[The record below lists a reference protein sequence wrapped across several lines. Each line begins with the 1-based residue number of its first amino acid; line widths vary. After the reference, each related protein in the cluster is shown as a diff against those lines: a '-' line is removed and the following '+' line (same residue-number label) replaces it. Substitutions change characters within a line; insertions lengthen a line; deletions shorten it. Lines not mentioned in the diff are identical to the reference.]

1 MTNFI
6 QPVYT
11 LHTPRGS
18 NQSPQYERIPSTQTQ
33 NFDAFG
39 RQKAN
44 TFEYKIVYP
53 GGKRGGQTGFSNI
66 RPTTV
71 TPAQNR
77 LTGQHL
83 YQSTNRLDPRVDN
96 TKVNAYKSIRRGN
109 CRRCIDSF
117 CVICIEAV
125 KCRYY
130 HIVIHSQHK
139 SEPLQ
144 IIYHTFTRVHQK
156 KQ

>member
-71 TPAQNR
+71 TPAQNQI
-77 LTGQHL
+77 TGQHL

-96 TKVNAYKSIRRGN
+96 TKVNAYKMANMDIQQTFFSNPSGA
-109 CRRCIDSF
+109 
-117 CVICIEAV
+117 VIAAGALIAFAQFV
-125 KCRYY
+125 SR
-130 HIVIHSQHK
+130 
-139 SEPLQ
+139 L
-144 IIYHTFTRVHQK
+144 
-156 KQ
+156 